1 MFEQAISYYAKTMPK
16 ALLSPNLQQ
25 FDAHALADKL
35 YKESFLA
42 SKAEMDKV
50 LNLPDDA
57 FEKRLKKRCGSAI
70 CRANHLSFPTKL

>member
-1 MFEQAISYYAKTMPK
+1 MFEQAINYYAKTMPK
-16 ALLSPNLQQ
+16 ALLSPNLHQ
-25 FDAHALADKL
+25 FDAHTLADKL

-57 FEKRLKKRCGSAI
+57 FEKTPQKRCGSAV
-70 CRANHLSFPTKL
+70 CRANHRSFL